1 MNAIWYGTAKDR
13 KAIIKS
19 FKTYVPKI
27 AKEEF
32 GYLVLIGISFLRF
45 SSTMNL
51 MNFTSVL
58 FPQNSY
64 IRLC

>member
-32 GYLVLIGISFLRF
+32 GYLVLIGTISFLRF
-45 SSTMNL
+45 STKYESHE
-51 MNFTSVL
+51 F
-58 FPQNSY
+58 Y
-64 IRLC
+64 ISFISSK

>member
-45 SSTMNL
+45 NTMNL

-64 IRLC
+64 IGLC

>member
-32 GYLVLIGISFLRF
+32 GYLVLIGTSFLWF
-45 SSTMNL
+45 STMNL
-51 MNFTSVL
+51 MNFKSIL
-58 FPQNSY
+58 FLQNSY